1 MRSFSVPAMHLS
13 KFVILCIFSAL
24 VSPCLHYTAQN
35 KRKQYTLRRIHGQS
49 AESLYAK
56 MQVNRQ
62 NTSRYE
68 ENNTKKT
75 GCIFCILSEIKQ
87 FFCEK

>member
-1 MRSFSVPAMHLS
+1 
-13 KFVILCIFSAL
+13 
-24 VSPCLHYTAQN
+24 
-35 KRKQYTLRRIHGQS
+35 
-49 AESLYAK
+49 